1 MLTNFIVHFQA
12 SRKISELAERAHTE
26 AVSNLDETTRSIYK
40 ENVRLTEAL
49 NYHVKYG
56 EDLGIAKKNLSTE
69 NKKLRSEKEMNS
81 LIVEEK
87 VIQGKKLQKQVE
99 LLYQFVAQGRELGA
113 PHLKNECTKM

>member
-1 MLTNFIVHFQA
+1 M
-12 SRKISELAERAHTE
+12 
-26 AVSNLDETTRSIYK
+26 DETTRSIYK